1 MHRRHFLSQVSATS
15 SLVALGESSGDVQDQ
30 PRQGPRRHP
39 QDAWLDAAPR
49 GHRAVFDTWMA
60 DKFGEAVGF
69 AGNWLRYQKEAYE
82 LADSDLAVVI
92 VVRHGTTPFAF
103 NEAIWAKY
111 GEIFAENM
119 SANNK
124 TLHPNPTTN
133 RFATQLTNQSKSG
146 MRLAV
151 CNLTTR
157 AYSDIIAKQTGKSPA
172 DIREELT
179 SNALANAVFVPA
191 GIIAV
196 TRAQEYGYAAVS
208 IG

>member
-1 MHRRHFLSQVSATS
+1 MHRRHFLSQVSATP
-15 SLVALGESSGDVQDQ
+15 SLFALGQSSTGAPDQ
-30 PRQGPRRHP
+30 PPRGPRRHS
-39 QDAWLDAAPR
+39 QDAWLDASPR
-49 GHRAVFDTWMA
+49 SHRVVFDTWMA

-82 LADSDLAVVI
+82 LADNDLAVVI

-103 NEAIWAKY
+103 NEAMWAKY

-119 SANNK
+119 STNNK
-124 TLHPNPTTN
+124 PLHPNPTTN
-133 RFATQLTNQSKSG
+133 RFATQLTNQARSG

-151 CNLTTR
+151 CNVTTR
-157 AYSDIIAKQTGKSPA
+157 AYTDIIAKQTGKSPA

-179 SNALANAVFVPA
+179 SNVLANAVLVPA
-191 GIIAV
+191 GIIAF